1 MESQQNDNEKGS
13 SNKCNL
19 VLRVLAI
26 AATVTAA
33 VVMGIDEETKTIRHH
48 HSPTACGRC
57 RSPNLESGWIE
68 VPLSKFGDF
77 GDIEASWRW
86 SNKSLSEVSCPF
98 FLHRYFVVANAIVSF
113 YSLLSLILSI
123 STKSQKTRLG
133 LLISIADIA
142 ALALLFSGFGERGI
156 SNVGW
161 KKVCNVYTKFC
172 AKVTVSVAV
181 SFVAGV
187 AYVVLLLLALVG
199 LHKRGHK
206 G

>member
-57 RSPNLESGWIE
+57 
-68 VPLSKFGDF
+68 
-77 GDIEASWRW
+77 
-86 SNKSLSEVSCPF
+86 
-98 FLHRYFVVANAIVSF
+98 RYFVVANAIVSF